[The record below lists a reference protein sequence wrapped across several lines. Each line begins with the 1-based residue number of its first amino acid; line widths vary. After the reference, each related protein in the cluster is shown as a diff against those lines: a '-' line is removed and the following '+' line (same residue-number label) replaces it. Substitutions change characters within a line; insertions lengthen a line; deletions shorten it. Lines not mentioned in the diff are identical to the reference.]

1 MYSGPYEMPKCKAC
15 GTEVCPG
22 EASENFICPNCK
34 IEQIL
39 YCEESKAN
47 LNKYQCL
54 DVAIK
59 IGSLFS

>member
-1 MYSGPYEMPKCKAC
+1 MPKCKAC
-15 GTEVCPG
+15 GTEVYPG
-22 EASENFICPNCK
+22 EASVNFICPNCK